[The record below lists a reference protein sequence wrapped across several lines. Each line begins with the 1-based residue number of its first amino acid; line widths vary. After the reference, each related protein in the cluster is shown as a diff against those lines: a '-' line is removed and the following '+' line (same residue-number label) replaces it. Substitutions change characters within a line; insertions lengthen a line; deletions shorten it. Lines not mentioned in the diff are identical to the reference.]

1 MSILRRREKHLG
13 NGKKYFYEKPL
24 HIVKGED
31 VWLIDDKG
39 KRFLDVYNN
48 VAHVGHA
55 NPRVTEAITKQSNAL
70 NTNTRYLHE
79 NIDTL
84 AERLADTTEEGQE
97 VANFC

>member
-1 MSILRRREKHLG
+1 MSILSRREKHLG
-13 NGKKYFYEKPL
+13 NGLKYFYEKPL

-79 NIDTL
+79 NIVKL
-84 AERLADTTEEGQE
+84 AERLAATTEEGLD
-97 VANFC
+97 VA